1 MLVALGEAMNIEI
14 RNVSPTPREF
24 RAFKR
29 GWGAVHWA
37 CIPYTYAFL
46 AGFAFYG
53 IVVSILAEGVL
64 PPFLL
69 SGSLIGTWLI
79 WLLAAWFV
87 RFASTREARKAP
99 AGSLPWDWRIGPE
112 EIVFT
117 NGLQT
122 NRCDWRAVKLVRE
135 EDDRFIFLV
144 SPAYN
149 PVLPKRLLD
158 ERQISGLR
166 ALVDGVRANGRLG
179 AGLSA

>member
-1 MLVALGEAMNIEI
+1 MNIEI

-46 AGFAFYG
+46 SGFALYG
-53 IVVSILAEGVL
+53 IVVSILAEDVL

-69 SGSLIGTWLI
+69 SGFLIGTWLI
-79 WLLAAWFV
+79 WLFSAWFV
-87 RFASTREARKAP
+87 RFASAREARKAP

-158 ERQISGLR
+158 EGQLSGLR
-166 ALVDGVRANGRLG
+166 ALVDEVRANGRLG

>member
-1 MLVALGEAMNIEI
+1 MNIEI

-24 RAFKR
+24 RSFKR

-37 CIPYTYAFL
+37 CVPYTYAFL
-46 AGFAFYG
+46 FGFLLYG
-53 IVVSILAEGVL
+53 ITVSVLAEDVL
-64 PPFLL
+64 PPFLFSAFVL
-69 SGSLIGTWLI
+69 GTWLI

-87 RFASTREARKAP
+87 RFASARAGKGAP
-99 AGSLPWDWRIGPE
+99 AGGLPWDWRIGPE

-122 NRCDWRAVKLVRE
+122 NRCDWRAIKLVRE
-135 EDDRFIFLV
+135 EHDRFIFLV

-158 ERQISGLR
+158 ETQLSGLR
-166 ALVDGVRANGRLG
+166 ALVEEVRANGRLG
-179 AGLSA
+179 SGLTA

>member
-1 MLVALGEAMNIEI
+1 MSIEI
-14 RNVSPTPREF
+14 TNVCPTAREG
-24 RAFKR
+24 RSLKR

-37 CIPYTYAFL
+37 CIPYTYAVMIGFL
-46 AGFAFYG
+46 LYG
-53 IVVSILAEGVL
+53 IIVSVLAEDVL

-69 SGSLIGTWLI
+69 TGFLIGTGVVWM
-79 WLLAAWFV
+79 A
-87 RFASTREARKAP
+87 
-99 AGSLPWDWRIGPE
+99 AGSLVQFAVAHEGKKAPTGGLAWDWRIGDQ

-144 SPAYN
+144 SPGYN

-158 ERQISGLR
+158 KSRLSALR
-166 ALVDGVRANGRLG
+166 ALVDEVRANGRLG
-179 AGLSA
+179 AGLTA